1 MYRSRNAEAAPIHG
15 LEGDGGHGL
24 LVDAFTQA
32 MATSTATVPSRLRVL
47 LLPDA
52 KATER
57 GILYRRGGQAF
68 LLAWARISR
77 AYAAVLDESQLEG
90 GPTMLFD
97 LVVESEGVECTV
109 CRIRVHGQGEAA
121 NRIARALR
129 VSLGAGA
136 CSAEIAALAEEM
148 EPARRFPDEEAF
160 RDAVL
165 ESIRWDRACALD
177 VGSDEPGWLRGT
189 S

>member
-1 MYRSRNAEAAPIHG
+1 M
-15 LEGDGGHGL
+15 
-24 LVDAFTQA
+24 VDAFTQA
-32 MATSTATVPSRLRVL
+32 MTTRTATVPSRLRVL

-57 GILYRRGGQAF
+57 GILYRRGGQVF
-68 LLAWARISR
+68 LLAWGRVGR

-90 GPTMLFD
+90 GPTVLFD
-97 LVVESEGVECTV
+97 LVVGSEGAECIV
-109 CRIRVHGQGEAA
+109 CRIRVRGRGEIA
-121 NRIARALR
+121 NRIARALLL
-129 VSLGAGA
+129 SLGAGA
-136 CSAEIAALAEEM
+136 CSSEIAALAEEV

-177 VGSDEPGWLRGT
+177 AGPGDAGWLRG
-189 S
+189 SP